1 MRLALYLPLLLPVL
15 AAVSAGPLARRLEPR
30 LATWLLT
37 VAGLVLA
44 MSSTVVLGLLA
55 LAGLVRVPL
64 VSSLKGYS
72 PEVIAH
78 EDPAAWPAAVAG
90 AILLVLAASATI
102 RFTARRAGALW
113 SAALDA
119 ACLPG
124 ADAVVVTDDRSADAY
139 TVPGLPGRI
148 VISHGM
154 LDALDPAGHDI
165 ILAHEKAHLNHHH
178 YAFVTLAQMSAA
190 ANPLLRPLAT
200 AVAFTVERWADED
213 AARRTGDRRAVAET
227 VARAAVAGKR
237 TRTRARRLPDAA
249 LGVLGRVRGR
259 GPGPG
264 VVPRRVAAL
273 LEPAPHSPAHL
284 LLAAGVLVAVSGVC
298 ALQAAYD
305 LHEFLELAHVG

>member
-1 MRLALYLPLLLPVL
+1 MRLAVYLPLLLPVL
-15 AAVSAGPLARRLEPR
+15 ACVSAGPLSRRLEPR

-44 MSSTVVLGLLA
+44 ASSTVVLGLLA

-64 VSSLKGYS
+64 ISGLTGYS
-72 PEVIAH
+72 PDVIAH

-90 AILLVLAASATI
+90 AILLVLAASATV

-124 ADAVVVTDDRSADAY
+124 RDAVVVTDDRHADAY
-139 TVPGLPGRI
+139 TMPGLPGRI

-190 ANPLLRPLAT
+190 ANPLLRPLAA

-213 AARRTGDRRAVAET
+213 AAHTTGDRRAVAET
-227 VARAAVAGKR
+227 VARAAVATK
-237 TRTRARRLPDAA
+237 RTRARRLPDTA
-249 LGVLGRVRGR
+249 LGVLGRR
-259 GPGPG
+259 PGPG

-273 LEPAPHSPAHL
+273 LQPAPRSPAHL
-284 LLAAGVLVAVSGVC
+284 LMAASLLVAVSGVC
-298 ALQAAYD
+298 ALDAAHD
-305 LHEFLELAHVG
+305 LHEFLELAHIG